1 MWFAKYGTR
10 VETMYRVTDRL
21 HDGHTVRVLGH
32 EIAPIVSA
40 WLAALGAQSPL
51 VEDLARAARVGDWA
65 AAYAVGDQLSVD
77 VTLQPQ
83 RSFQRMRRVLSRTGR
98 GTKSF

>member
-1 MWFAKYGTR
+1 VVGSSLRLIEEAPMWLAKYGTR

-40 WLAALGAQSPL
+40 WLAELGAASPL

-65 AAYAVGDQLSVD
+65 AAYAVADQLSVD
-77 VTLQPQ
+77 VT
-83 RSFQRMRRVLSRTGR
+83 VAAAA
-98 GTKSF
+98 